1 MMQRDRM
8 SQIGVLLNVLG
19 VGFVFL
25 WWYLIGPSYPDMYG
39 AYRISALTFAVL
51 MAGPPAALTL
61 AGFVL
66 YVIGRRAFW
75 AMPHPPKRFLTAAG
89 LALMAAGGFFVTWF
103 WAFSAYAANKLG
115 PPYDRP
121 LSYYLATSSPYFIL
135 FALWILSGFLIFAD
149 SIEAMLATRRISSS
163 EQL

>member
-1 MMQRDRM
+1 MQRDRM
-8 SQIGVLLNVLG
+8 SQIGVLLTVVG

-25 WWYLIGPSYPDMYG
+25 WWYSIGSLFLDWYW
-39 AYRISALTFAVL
+39 AYRISALTFAAL

-66 YVIGRRAFW
+66 YIIGRRAFW
-75 AMPHPPKRFLTAAG
+75 AVAHRPKKLLTMVG

-103 WAFSAYAANKLG
+103 LAFSAYAANKVG
-115 PPYDRP
+115 PSYDRP

-135 FALWILSGFLIFAD
+135 FALWILSGLLIFAD
-149 SIEAMLATRRISSS
+149 AVEAMLATRRVPDSA
-163 EQL
+163 